1 MRRRQYGEIANLLE
15 GVVNVLE
22 QFQKYKSIPQI
33 GEFSDKWACL
43 IDTQCN
49 VFSVFLYL
57 TLVPLSFYHESI
69 SHIHKLIK
77 N

>member
-33 GEFSDKWACL
+33 GELSDKYAY
-43 IDTQCN
+43 DVQGQA
-49 VFSVFLYL
+49 
-57 TLVPLSFYHESI
+57 
-69 SHIHKLIK
+69 KK
-77 N
+77 